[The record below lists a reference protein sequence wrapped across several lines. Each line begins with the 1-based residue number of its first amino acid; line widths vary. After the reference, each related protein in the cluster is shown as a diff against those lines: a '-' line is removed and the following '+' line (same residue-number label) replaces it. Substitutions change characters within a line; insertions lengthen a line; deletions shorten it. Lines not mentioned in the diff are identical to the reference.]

1 MTALNINQIKRYLP
15 HRYPFLLVDRVDE
28 VVANESIRARKAISV
43 NETFFNGHFP
53 GNPVM
58 PGVLQLEAMA
68 QAGALLAVASGAKI
82 DAESS
87 IYVTGFTDCKFKK
100 PVVPGDTLILT
111 ATVLKKKL
119 SIWKLSCEAHVDGK
133 LVSCAVITATTGPVA
148 SAAEQPEGWPEFGFS
163 AV

>member
-1 MTALNINQIKRYLP
+1 MTSLSINQIKRYLP

-28 VVANESIRARKAISV
+28 VAAGESIRARKAVSV

-68 QAGALLAVASGAKI
+68 QTGALLAVASGAKI
-82 DAESS
+82 DAENA
-87 IYVTGFTDCKFKK
+87 IYVTGFDDCKFRR
-100 PVVPGDTLILT
+100 PVVPGDVLVLT
-111 ATVLKKKL
+111 ATILKRKL

-133 LVSCAVITATTGPVA
+133 LASSAVITATSAPVA
-148 SAAEQPEGWPEFGFS
+148 SSTETPDGWPEFGFS
-163 AV
+163 AT